1 MRRCSD
7 IQTGYAV
14 QSNPCAAV
22 TGGVMVP
29 TPGKNILFC
38 PDTPHGTIFSPS
50 FTVVPG
56 QVVLIDAYNMP
67 QDYHIFVNR
76 IVKSNFGPMAGDN
89 CDPCAFDHAFGSDGK
104 ITFRE
109 RMTLGGS
116 NEHWS
121 LIKRADVSQSRLQLM
136 IAVPGIYEL
145 ELEEADMLGT
155 MEVEYLAW
163 DAIILPYLPK
173 EYFAG
178 IMNTVIATGA

>member
-1 MRRCSD
+1 M
-7 IQTGYAV
+7 
-14 QSNPCAAV
+14 
-22 TGGVMVP
+22 
-29 TPGKNILFC
+29 
-38 PDTPHGTIFSPS
+38 
-50 FTVVPG
+50 
-56 QVVLIDAYNMP
+56 
-67 QDYHIFVNR
+67 NR
-76 IVKSNFGPMAGDN
+76 IVKSNFGPIAGDN

-116 NEHWS
+116 SEHWS

-163 DAIILPYLPK
+163 EATILSYLPK